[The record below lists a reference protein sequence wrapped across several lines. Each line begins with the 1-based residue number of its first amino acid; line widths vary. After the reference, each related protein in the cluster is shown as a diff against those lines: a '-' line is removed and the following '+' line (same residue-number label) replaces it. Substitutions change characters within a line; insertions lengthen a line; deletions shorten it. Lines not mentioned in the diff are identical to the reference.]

1 MVSRFK
7 VPNIVESLDMFSR
20 DLPSFNLR
28 GQNKVASTTGAII
41 SFVILFILF
50 LYGAVKMTQLA
61 SRSNPNIT
69 SFVQQNYFDGTNVV
83 NFKERGLRFAFGIE
97 GQLDKALK
105 DDKRYVKW
113 LVRALYKVSES

>member
-83 NFKERGLRFAFGIE
+83 NFKERNLRFAFGIE

>member
-1 MVSRFK
+1 
-7 VPNIVESLDMFSR
+7 MFSR

-28 GQNKVASTTGAII
+28 GQTKFASTTGAVI
-41 SFVILFILF
+41 SFVILFVLL
-50 LYGAVKMTQLA
+50 LYGTIKMTQLT
-61 SRSNPNIT
+61 SRNNPNIT